1 MKENSKTLTREQKQ
15 VLLSGIFGDAYIH
28 RKVHFDGWR
37 TSCIYKEYV
46 QFKKQ
51 LLGDIAEK
59 CDVVE
64 KKNSGYKEGSIY
76 MLDISS
82 HCLINQVTRLSIAE
96 QVNQL
101 DELGVALWFY
111 DDGSR
116 HKKSNWYNLNTHAFT
131 EEVQQELFLPFFKG
145 LGMEPS
151 ILKERKKDGRE
162 FSYLHF
168 PKHRGAYL
176 IAQILEKYP
185 VSCFSYKRWPEEHLL
200 AWTRLKT
207 KLKEEGKSVTS
218 RMFGDLIASKQY

>member
-1 MKENSKTLTREQKQ
+1 MEENSKILTREQKQ
-15 VLLSGIFGDAYIH
+15 VLLSGIFGDAHIKK
-28 RKVHFDGWR
+28 KVYFDGWR
-37 TSCIYKEYV
+37 TNSIHREYIE
-46 QFKKQ
+46 FKKS
-51 LLGDIAEK
+51 LLGDLA
-59 CDVVE
+59 
-64 KKNSGYKEGSIY
+64 KNSHVSERVNNGYKKGFIY
-76 MLDISS
+76 CLEINNP
-82 HCLINQVTRLSIAE
+82 LINEVSRIPIENQIT
-96 QVNQL
+96 QL

-151 ILKERKKDGRE
+151 ILKDRKKDGRE
-162 FSYLHF
+162 FCYLHF

-176 IAQILEKYP
+176 VAQILEKYP